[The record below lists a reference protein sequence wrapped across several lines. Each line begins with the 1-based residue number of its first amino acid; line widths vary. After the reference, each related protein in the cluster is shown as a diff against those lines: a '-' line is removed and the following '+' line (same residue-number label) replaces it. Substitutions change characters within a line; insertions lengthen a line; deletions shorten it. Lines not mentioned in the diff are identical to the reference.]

1 VIRSAVA
8 FLLLATSAASGTARA
23 QERTLAHM
31 EGCLVWNRT
40 GNIAVQNECSR
51 PLTLKF
57 MDADTQQAVTTDV
70 APGARFTADAV
81 WGKTLRF
88 MFTACPI
95 GFRPS
100 VPFTLANKEAISLS
114 LYNCVASEPTS

>member
-1 VIRSAVA
+1 MDVDD
-8 FLLLATSAASGTARA
+8 AAGRDDRA
-23 QERTLAHM
+23 
-31 EGCLVWNRT
+31 C
-40 GNIAVQNECSR
+40 
-51 PLTLKF
+51 
-57 MDADTQQAVTTDV
+57 